1 MKKGGLF
8 ILLTGTLFTTSGT
21 VSGLDLGDYPIDIS
35 GSLGMRFREIIPDSG
50 ENSFHQAYTGEVIG
64 RSYLMAPWF
73 GNWKGRLASSW
84 EQNESTNTTENAIFS
99 GAGEVNLFHLSRF
112 PFTAYVDVR
121 DSRVDDSDLVDPGS
135 DERFTRYGIRQSY
148 TPLSGGMNLNLNLF
162 HDEREDF
169 KTSDVE
175 SSTRGIVSGFYNRGA
190 HRVNVSLLANE
201 RERSLIMD
209 KQKDWQTDLTHTY
222 TPGARFSLMTSVG
235 ASGSESEDTLGTT
248 DSSQERLASNL
259 LWRAET
265 MPLSIRGDIFL
276 KSLTVESA
284 TTGDREEDETRT
296 NVSATYL
303 PTDHWRLRVSAGGR
317 FRTGDIEERRR
328 FQTASADYSSQTYPL
343 GNFFYSYG
351 AGIGFA
357 NENNSNTEDEQIGRS
372 DFSHNL
378 NRNWQHDWFGPIGAS
393 LTFGQ
398 DLSYEHSTLED
409 ELGTLVHR
417 VSYSLSSVG
426 ESRSTNLNMVFYDS
440 RNTGRNDFT
449 TQNASISA
457 IHNQRL
463 SRYSDYGI
471 TYNVNFTRQK
481 GNISTVVEDD
491 PFTDEDESD
500 IENGE
505 YTSLE
510 IFYHHNRLFKVRN
523 LRFGTRLRTST
534 SSLLFDEIN
543 TEPSS
548 EFFWENRIDYSI
560 GKLDID
566 FRTTWV
572 ERPAVEDAGTKT
584 ITLSIRRQF

>member
-548 EFFWENRIDYSI
+548 EFFWENRIDYNI